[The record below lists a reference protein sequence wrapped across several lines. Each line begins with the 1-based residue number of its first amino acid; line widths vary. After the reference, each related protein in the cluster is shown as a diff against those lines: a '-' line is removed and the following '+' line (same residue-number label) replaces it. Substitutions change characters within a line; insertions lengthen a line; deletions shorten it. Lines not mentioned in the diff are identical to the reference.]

1 MVLGFFVQILFCL
14 RVEWGYM
21 YLKIIGWNLTV
32 LKIFLVKY
40 KNIRIF
46 IWFSYRI
53 SFFFRS
59 FRTWLRRWFFHSTKG
74 KKVCISNIMVNMWF
88 LISLKKTEWDKINFL
103 PVQVAT
109 PGKHLFKHV
118 VCGSDGT
125 FLITVNG
132 RVLAAGSNEHNKL
145 GFNSET
151 SGLRKSKVQVGA
163 IHFITF
169 YFNDLTKMNLYIY
182 I

>member
-1 MVLGFFVQILFCL
+1 M
-14 RVEWGYM
+14 
-21 YLKIIGWNLTV
+21 
-32 LKIFLVKY
+32 KY
-40 KNIRIF
+40 KNIWTS
-46 IWFSYRI
+46 IWFSYHI

-59 FRTWLRRWFFHSTKG
+59 LRTWLRRWFFHSTKG
-74 KKVCISNIMVNMWF
+74 KKICILNIKVNMCF

-169 YFNDLTKMNLYIY
+169 SFNDLTKMNLYKSYSFVILHRAFRANV
-182 I
+182 